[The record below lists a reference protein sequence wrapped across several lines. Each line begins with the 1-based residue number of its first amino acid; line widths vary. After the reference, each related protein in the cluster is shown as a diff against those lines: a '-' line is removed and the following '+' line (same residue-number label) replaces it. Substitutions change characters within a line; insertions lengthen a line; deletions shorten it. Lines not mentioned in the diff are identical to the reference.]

1 MPSAG
6 SLKYI
11 GVQASQYYFHRPH
24 ARGALW
30 PPMLYKRDSDDDED
44 DDDNDCHVCTS
55 VRMSSFTA
63 VFVSLPAK
71 VRYECPILRPCCEY
85 FLTAM
90 LESAS
95 VCPEVYNSYTYA
107 FIRPECLHLH
117 SRR

>member
-1 MPSAG
+1 
-6 SLKYI
+6 
-11 GVQASQYYFHRPH
+11 
-24 ARGALW
+24 
-30 PPMLYKRDSDDDED
+30 MLYKRDSDDDED